1 MPRDIETYR
10 LGAVVTQMERMFLTI
25 FDSPSKTQERAGLL
39 RTQCAEGMINVYSLA
54 VITKD
59 TYGSVAARQGSDH
72 GRFGAVLGL
81 FFGKLMGSLG
91 GPIGIT
97 VGASAGA
104 LVGWWVDLKI
114 VGVHIEIVDA
124 VSGYLSPGQLALV
137 TKIDD
142 ESFMALQMDTD
153 WMSESANYDRRI
165 ES

>member
-1 MPRDIETYR
+1 
-10 LGAVVTQMERMFLTI
+10 MERMFLTI

-59 TYGSVAARQGSDH
+59 TYGSVAARQGGDH

-81 FFGKLMGSLG
+81 FFGTVLGLFFGTLMGSLG

-124 VSGYLSPGQLALV
+124 VSGYLSPGQSALV
-137 TKIDD
+137 TEIDD

-153 WMSESANYDRRI
+153 LMSESANYDRRI